1 MYLYIYFERLAGP
14 GWIKSRPQL
23 CIGHLA
29 HSWQNI
35 IYDLLENV
43 MFLSCEYGPGAD
55 GRDTWTRE
63 PRGLDV
69 VYHVY
74 HVYQSVWINVYI
86 YIYIYNIPA
95 MSQVGYTLG
104 QLCHIQLT
112 IMDYTL
118 PAMSQVG
125 YTQLW
130 AQLFLNLSCKPHIN
144 RYIDNR
150 NVVFGS
156 PREEKNK

>member
-1 MYLYIYFERLAGP
+1 
-14 GWIKSRPQL
+14 
-23 CIGHLA
+23 
-29 HSWQNI
+29 
-35 IYDLLENV
+35 
-43 MFLSCEYGPGAD
+43 
-55 GRDTWTRE
+55 
-63 PRGLDV
+63 
-69 VYHVY
+69 
-74 HVYQSVWINVYI
+74 
-86 YIYIYNIPA
+86 

-130 AQLFLNLSCKPHIN
+130 AQLFLNLSCKPLN

-150 NVVFGS
+150 NVGFGS
-156 PREEKNK
+156 PREETNK

>member
-1 MYLYIYFERLAGP
+1 
-14 GWIKSRPQL
+14 
-23 CIGHLA
+23 
-29 HSWQNI
+29 
-35 IYDLLENV
+35 
-43 MFLSCEYGPGAD
+43 
-55 GRDTWTRE
+55 
-63 PRGLDV
+63 
-69 VYHVY
+69 
-74 HVYQSVWINVYI
+74 
-86 YIYIYNIPA
+86 

-144 RYIDNR
+144 RYTDNR
-150 NVVFGS
+150 KVVFGS